1 MKITQE
7 IRNTNKDVKTL
18 EQEIETLKK
27 QTENLNMAMRIN
39 QAMLKQLM
47 DNLVNLGGES
57 KNLTGMFND
66 FQYRFLATQKLLN
79 VNTEDVA
86 KISDSMKLEDWT
98 KASEKDDVDNGFQ
111 EANTVT
117 SASDVVIITSKTPDE
132 AEDKGIFRSK
142 VLLSETGSKELI
154 DGLMNKTVGDVVE
167 VQLNGI
173 KHVITLLGVRVKPAE

>member
-7 IRNTNKDVKTL
+7 IKNTNKEVKTL
-18 EQEIETLKK
+18 EQELETMKK
-27 QTENLNMAMRIN
+27 QIENLNMAMRIN

-47 DNLVNLGGES
+47 ESLVNIGGEA

-79 VNTEDVA
+79 VNSEEVA
-86 KISDSMKLEDWT
+86 KISDAMKLEDWN

-111 EANTVT
+111 EEDTVT

-154 DGLMNKTVGDVVE
+154 DGLMNHMVGDVVE
-167 VQLNGI
+167 VQLSGV
-173 KHVITLLGVRVKPAE
+173 KHVVTLLGVRVKPAE